1 VPYVLYALAMGRI
14 PVVSVLFILYL
25 ALDFAIPMLPGA
37 VQFPDESVDAA
48 KASRPRDA
56 REVVEI
62 CSVPQPVP
70 ADPLTGFD
78 MASRPIAIT
87 SHRRTVNPS
96 ARRVPDRPSPPS
108 TPEDH

>member
-1 VPYVLYALAMGRI
+1 MLYALAMVRI

-25 ALDFAIPMLPGA
+25 ALDFAIPTLPGA

-48 KASRPRDA
+48 KASRPRAA
-56 REVVEI
+56 REVVDI
-62 CSVPQPVP
+62 SSVPQPVP
-70 ADPLTGFD
+70 ADPVTGFE

-87 SHRRTVNPS
+87 LHRPTVNPA
-96 ARRVPDRPSPPS
+96 ARRVPDRTSPPS